1 MAKRKLIALTLAA
14 TGLLGLGYL
23 FGDSEQAD
31 EAASTRHFKNQVW
44 IERMPKSQRDMVGHL
59 AFIKHPRGRIG
70 VAGRSSQWRHF
81 IELMHWKLSGSTL
94 KVYMPQDE
102 IRTEVEVRTWKCEGE
117 APKPFELCL
126 ELSAKGR
133 KVVYYS
139 RKDWVI
145 DPKDAHDSVQALV
158 EDAPELEAVFE
169 HVAGPEALEGGF
181 ESAPELEDYR
191 RVDSLL
197 LE

>member
-1 MAKRKLIALTLAA
+1 
-14 TGLLGLGYL
+14 
-23 FGDSEQAD
+23 
-31 EAASTRHFKNQVW
+31 
-44 IERMPKSQRDMVGHL
+44 
-59 AFIKHPRGRIG
+59 
-70 VAGRSSQWRHF
+70 
-81 IELMHWKLSGSTL
+81 
-94 KVYMPQDE
+94 MPQDE